1 MTFKNSLA
9 GLALLLFVGG
19 AGYFT
24 YNRYVRHSSQCDI
37 CGRAVHAEHESVV
50 QLKDGQKVHACCP
63 RCALHY
69 DLSHTGQ
76 VAGLDVEDRASGTR
90 MDAGKAFY
98 VEGSDDH
105 SCLAP
110 SETPPR
116 EPGVD
121 YSRTYDRCLPGLVA
135 FRDESTAQS
144 FAQIHGGKVLTYEQT
159 VASVKQH

>member
-1 MTFKNSLA
+1 MNIKNSLA

-24 YNRYVRHSSQCDI
+24 YNRFVLPSSQCDI
-37 CGRAVHAEHESVV
+37 CGRPVHAEHEAVV
-50 QLKDGQKVHACCP
+50 QLKDGRKVHACCP

-69 DLSHTGQ
+69 DLIHPAQ
-76 VAGLDVEDRASGTR
+76 VAGLDVEDRDSGAR

-105 SCLAP
+105 SCVTA
-110 SETPPR
+110 SEAPPR

-121 YSRTYDRCLPGLVA
+121 YSRTYDRCLPSLVA
-135 FRDESTAQS
+135 FKNESAARS
-144 FAQIHGGKVLTYEQT
+144 FADAHGGQVLTYEQA